1 MKSLLIITLNYGRIT
16 LDKNKD
22 GKLEGQE
29 KEEFSTP
36 LKNYLYDLHDKY
48 RKIVEVSS
56 KDYKNRFYEY
66 YRRIIDVHEQNLI
79 SFALKEWGL
88 DNEKYY
94 EIVINSKLTEIIR
107 SKNKNLSECF
117 LENPNQNT
125 KKILNNCLLFIN
137 SIKDL
142 LWVCC
147 LLPHR
152 EKIYKNQL
160 KIRLVYH
167 LHNCIYRII

>member
-1 MKSLLIITLNYGRIT
+1 LKSLLIITLNYGRIT

-107 SKNKNLSECF
+107 SKNKEFVRVFFRKSEPEYK
-117 LENPNQNT
+117 EN
-125 KKILNNCLLFIN
+125 
-137 SIKDL
+137 IKQ
-142 LWVCC
+142 
-147 LLPHR
+147 LPVV
-152 EKIYKNQL
+152 YK
-160 KIRLVYH
+160 
-167 LHNCIYRII
+167 